1 MNKGVFTLFILLY
14 VSIIGHVWSQEI
26 TTEASAVSS
35 DFIHVGNEFN
45 DGNILNSYQMQEEYE
60 NLKPG
65 DTLTFTFSAIVS
77 SVCKNK
83 GCWMK
88 VALEDGREV
97 MVRFKDYAF
106 FVPKDIENQTVIV
119 NGLAYVEEMS
129 VEEQKHYA
137 KDEGKST
144 EKIKMIVQPQK
155 TLSFIAD
162 GVKIKK

>member
-1 MNKGVFTLFILLY
+1 MLFILLY
-14 VSIIGHVWSQEI
+14 ISFISPVRSQEI
-26 TTEASAVSS
+26 TTEAPPFSS
-35 DFIHVGNEFN
+35 DFINFGNEFTV
-45 DGNILNSYQMQEEYE
+45 GNILNSFQMQEKYE
-60 NLKPG
+60 NLKAG
-65 DTLTFTFSAIVS
+65 DTLAFTFSAMVS

-144 EKIKMIVQPQK
+144 EEIKMIVQPRK

-162 GVKIKK
+162 GVRIKK